1 MYPRLLVLEH
11 NLSLTMLRFGSESAK
26 TKQKTLNIRLS
37 LTDTQYNIYLR
48 YLTSHQEEL
57 QLFIHAHDILHVSFR

>member
-26 TKQKTLNIRLS
+26 TKKKTLNIPLS
-37 LTDTQYNIYLR
+37 LTDTQYNVYLR